1 MRVLIDEPGEAAW
14 NMAVDTALLE
24 LAEQPTLRIY
34 SWQPHAVSLGYFQSI
49 ADFEDLSEHTPVVR
63 RTTGGGAIHHGD
75 ELTFSLA
82 LSSSHLPGS
91 IANSYVLLHDA
102 IVRALTTIGV
112 TSSRANSDKIATARP
127 KSRWCFQDPVRD
139 DLITKSGKLLGSAQR
154 RTNAASPRILHHGS
168 LVINRPSH
176 TPFVAALAD
185 QIAVTDTVRKRLQSE
200 LITEFAQA
208 LQLQFY
214 FGKLTSKEHDA
225 ANRICVEQFQCPDFL
240 RRR

>member
-1 MRVLIDEPGEAAW
+1 MLVDEPGEAAW

-49 ADFEDLSEHTPVVR
+49 ADFEDLPEHTPIVR

-82 LSSSHLPGS
+82 LSSSHLPGD
-91 IANSYVLLHDA
+91 IASSYALLHDA
-102 IVRALTTIGV
+102 IVRALATIGV
-112 TSSRANSDKIATARP
+112 TSSRAKSDKIATARP

-139 DLITKSGKLLGSAQR
+139 DLITETGKLLGSAQR
-154 RTNAASPRILHHGS
+154 RTNTASARILHHGS
-168 LVINRPSH
+168 LVLTRPCH

-185 QIAVTDTVRKRLQSE
+185 QIDVTDMVRKRLQSE
-200 LITEFAQA
+200 LIAEFAQA
-208 LQLQFY
+208 LQLRIY
-214 FGKLTSKEHDA
+214 FGTLTPREHDLA
-225 ANRICVEQFQCPDFL
+225 KRICVEQFQSPDFL

>member
-1 MRVLIDEPGEAAW
+1 MLVDKPGEAAW
-14 NMAVDTALLE
+14 NMAVDSALLDF
-24 LAEQPTLRIY
+24 AEQPTLRIY

-49 ADFEDLSEHTPVVR
+49 ADFEDLPSDTPIVR

-82 LSSSHLPGS
+82 LSSSHLPGD
-91 IANSYVLLHDA
+91 IASSYVLLHDA

-112 TSSRANSDKIATARP
+112 TSSRAKSDKIATARP

-139 DLITKSGKLLGSAQR
+139 DLITNVGKLLGSAQR
-154 RTNAASPRILHHGS
+154 RTNAASTRILHHGS

-185 QIAVTDTVRKRLQSE
+185 QIAVTDAVRKKLQSL
-200 LITEFAQA
+200 LIAEFARA
-208 LQLQFY
+208 LQLQPH
-214 FGKLTSKEHDA
+214 FGKLTAKEHDA

-240 RRR
+240 QRR